1 MEIIIDLS
9 AIPTHDPIAFVWW
22 FSKTI
27 GWIYPVFL
35 FVYGL
40 ILGWQIYIR
49 NQYKK
54 GRHYILLAI
63 DIPKGN
69 EQTPKAVENMFSHL
83 AGAHQPLKFHH
94 KWWKGEVPESFAFEI
109 VSLGGYIQFLIHTA
123 DWYRDLVEAIVYA
136 QYPDAEITEVEDY
149 TEKWKNLKIPSDK
162 YDLFGSEIKL
172 SNKEFYPIITHR
184 EFEDSISQEI
194 KDPMASMLEAL
205 SRIGPG
211 EELWVQFLV
220 TPADNDWGKNSQAE
234 INKIIG
240 AKNKG
245 GKKNLLDR
253 IFEIPNFILEGL
265 NPAPASENKGSK
277 EPPNLWLYL
286 TEGEKKP

>member
-136 QYPDAEITEVEDY
+136 QYPDAEIAEVEDY
-149 TEKWKNLKIPSDK
+149 T
-162 YDLFGSEIKL
+162 
-172 SNKEFYPIITHR
+172 
-184 EFEDSISQEI
+184 
-194 KDPMASMLEAL
+194 
-205 SRIGPG
+205 
-211 EELWVQFLV
+211 
-220 TPADNDWGKNSQAE
+220 
-234 INKIIG
+234 
-240 AKNKG
+240 
-245 GKKNLLDR
+245 
-253 IFEIPNFILEGL
+253 
-265 NPAPASENKGSK
+265 
-277 EPPNLWLYL
+277 
-286 TEGEKKP
+286 